1 MVSGLKAKPHAGH
14 RSKAPST
21 TPKAWIVAGLFGRLQ
36 ELGLPA
42 PHKEALNGGHF
53 SEATGTDTIEAA
65 NENTF
70 CTGFAGPACFRTPD
84 RIPGGGAH
92 KLGLIKAVAFSLLLH
107 QVGFHQCQTSEGA

>member
-1 MVSGLKAKPHAGH
+1 MPRRDTSVVSGLKAKPHAGH

-36 ELGLPA
+36 ELGLPDFA
-42 PHKEALNGGHF
+42 
-53 SEATGTDTIEAA
+53 EATGTDTIEAA